1 MAARKAGV
9 ERRPGGWHI
18 VAMAKTL
25 KRPRD
30 PNRLAKLITDI
41 ATGEERDE
49 ERTAAQEKAAKGG
62 KKGGTARSAA
72 LTPAERSKIASIAA
86 SARWK
91 KA

>member
-1 MAARKAGV
+1 MT
-9 ERRPGGWHI
+9 
-18 VAMAKTL
+18 MAKTP

-30 PNRLAKLITDI
+30 ANQLAKLITDI

-49 ERTAAQEKAAKGG
+49 EMTAAQEKAAKGG
-62 KKGGTARSAA
+62 KKGGAARSAA

-91 KA
+91 KS